1 MISRRGVDRDIE
13 GLVEERVGSRAVRRL
28 RDTPLSS
35 GASSIPTGFPSLD
48 KALGVG
54 GIPRG
59 RVVEIFGPP
68 SSGKLTLAL
77 SLLSQAQSSGE
88 MVAYVDL
95 SGDLDPV
102 VGARLGVKM
111 GSLLI
116 VEPHSLREGF
126 EIALTLI
133 SSETLGLLVFDL
145 AAGASESKSTVLDPR
160 LMSTAL
166 RRLVCIIARSKSSV
180 IFVNRLIA
188 TGSNEHKESPG
199 GKALKHYA
207 SIRLRM
213 ERGVWPRRGS
223 DIIGLRGDVRVVKN
237 KLAAPFRVAEFDLL
251 YDEGISREGELLD
264 LGTDLGVITKSGA
277 YYSYG
282 DIRLGH

>member
-1 MISRRGVDRDIE
+1 VISRKGVDRDIE
-13 GLVEERVGSRAVRRL
+13 GLIEERVGSRAVRRL

-35 GASSIPTGFPSLD
+35 GALSIPTGFASLD
-48 KALGVG
+48 KAVGVG

-59 RVVEIFGPP
+59 RIVEIFGPP

-102 VGARLGVKM
+102 VAARLGVEM

-116 VEPHSLREGF
+116 VEPHSLREGV

-133 SSETLGLLVFDL
+133 SSEALGLLVFDL
-145 AAGASESKSTVLDPR
+145 AAGASKSMSTLLDPR
-160 LMSTAL
+160 LMSAAL
-166 RRLVCIIARSKSSV
+166 RRLVGILSKSKSSV
-180 IFVNRLIA
+180 IFVNPLIA
-188 TGSNEHKESPG
+188 TGSSEHEESPG

-213 ERGVWPRRGS
+213 ERGAWLRRGS
-223 DIIGLRGDVRVVKN
+223 DIIGLRADVRVVKN
-237 KLAAPFRVAEFDLL
+237 KLAPPFRVAEIEVL
-251 YDEGISREGELLD
+251 YEDVDEPRQLSFF
-264 LGTDLGVITKSGA
+264 
-277 YYSYG
+277 
-282 DIRLGH
+282 

>member
-1 MISRRGVDRDIE
+1 MISRKGVDWDIE
-13 GLVEERVGSRAVRRL
+13 GLIEERVGSRAVRRL

-35 GASSIPTGFPSLD
+35 GALSIPTGFPSLD
-48 KALGVG
+48 KALGVD

-59 RVVEIFGPP
+59 KIVEIFGPP

-77 SLLSQAQSSGE
+77 SLLSQAQGSGE

-102 VGARLGVKM
+102 VAARLGVEM

-126 EIALTLI
+126 EIAATLI
-133 SSETLGLLVFDL
+133 GSGALGLLVFDL
-145 AAGASESKSTVLDPR
+145 AAGASESKSTALDPR

-166 RRLVCIIARSKSSV
+166 RRLVGIMAKSKTSV

-188 TGSNEHKESPG
+188 ASSNQEESPG

-207 SIRLRM
+207 SVRLRM
-213 ERGVWPRRGS
+213 ERAAWLRRGS
-223 DIIGLRGDVRVVKN
+223 DIIGLRADVRVVKN
-237 KLAAPFRVAEFDLL
+237 KVAPPFRVAEIEIL
-251 YDEGISREGELLD
+251 YEDVDEPRQLSFF
-264 LGTDLGVITKSGA
+264 
-277 YYSYG
+277 
-282 DIRLGH
+282 

>member
-1 MISRRGVDRDIE
+1 MISRKGVDWDIE
-13 GLVEERVGSRAVRRL
+13 GLIEERVGSRAVRCL
-28 RDTPLSS
+28 TDAPLSS
-35 GASSIPTGFPSLD
+35 GALSIPTGFPSLD

-77 SLLSQAQSSGE
+77 SLMSQAQSSGE

-102 VGARLGVKM
+102 VGARLGVEM
-111 GSLLI
+111 DSLLI

-126 EIALTLI
+126 EITLTLI
-133 SSETLGLLVFDL
+133 SSEALGLLVFDL
-145 AAGASESKSTVLDPR
+145 AAGASESRSTVLDPR

-166 RRLVCIIARSKSSV
+166 RRLVGIIARSKTSV

-188 TGSNEHKESPG
+188 ASSNQEESPG

-213 ERGVWPRRGS
+213 EREAWLRRGA
-223 DIIGLRGDVRVVKN
+223 DIIGLKADVRVVKN
-237 KLAAPFRVAEFDLL
+237 KLAPPFRVAEIEVL
-251 YDEGISREGELLD
+251 YEDVDEPRQLSFL
-264 LGTDLGVITKSGA
+264 
-277 YYSYG
+277 
-282 DIRLGH
+282 

>member
-1 MISRRGVDRDIE
+1 MILHSALFVKGVLVISRKGVDGDIE
-13 GLVEERVGSRAVRRL
+13 GLVEERVGSRAVGRL

-35 GASSIPTGFPSLD
+35 DALSIPTGFPSLD

-59 RVVEIFGPP
+59 KIVEIFGPP

-77 SLLSQAQSSGE
+77 SLLSQAQSTGE
-88 MVAYVDL
+88 PVAYVDL

-102 VGARLGVKM
+102 VGARLGVEM
-111 GSLLI
+111 DSLLI

-126 EIALTLI
+126 EITLTLI
-133 SSETLGLLVFDL
+133 GSGALGLMVFDL
-145 AAGASESKSTVLDPR
+145 AAGASESRSTVLDPR

-166 RRLVCIIARSKSSV
+166 RRLVGIIARSKSSV
-180 IFVNRLIA
+180 IFVNCLLA
-188 TGSNEHKESPG
+188 AGSNEYEESPG

-213 ERGVWPRRGS
+213 ERTAWLRRGS
-223 DIIGLRGDVRVVKN
+223 DITGLRADVRVVKN
-237 KLAAPFRVAEFDLL
+237 KLAPPFRVAEIEIL
-251 YDEGISREGELLD
+251 YEDIDEPRQLSFF
-264 LGTDLGVITKSGA
+264 
-277 YYSYG
+277 
-282 DIRLGH
+282 

>member
-1 MISRRGVDRDIE
+1 MISRNGVDRDVE
-13 GLVEERVGSRAVRRL
+13 ELVEERVGSGAVRRL
-28 RDTPLSS
+28 RDMPLSS
-35 GASSIPTGFPSLD
+35 DALSMPTGFPSLD

-88 MVAYVDL
+88 MVVYVDL

-102 VGARLGVKM
+102 VAARLGVEM

-126 EIALTLI
+126 EIILTLI
-133 SSETLGLLVFDL
+133 SSEALGLLVFDL

-166 RRLVCIIARSKSSV
+166 RRLVGIIARGKTSV
-180 IFVNRLIA
+180 IFVNRSMV
-188 TGSNEHKESPG
+188 TDSNEHEESPG

-213 ERGVWPRRGS
+213 ERSAWLRRKS
-223 DIIGLRGDVRVVKN
+223 DIIGLRADVRVVKN
-237 KLAAPFRVAEFDLL
+237 KVAAPFRVAEIEIL
-251 YDEGISREGELLD
+251 YEDVDEPRQLSFL
-264 LGTDLGVITKSGA
+264 
-277 YYSYG
+277 
-282 DIRLGH
+282 